1 VVGAREEG
9 LDHLPEATDA
19 GDSIEF
25 GSLPDTL
32 DLVPGWKHMMWRNH
46 LVSFLQMATGVKHCF
61 KFASY

>member
-1 VVGAREEG
+1 VILVVGAREEG

-32 DLVPGWKHMMWRNH
+32 EF
-46 LVSFLQMATGVKHCF
+46 VSRLETYDVEESSCQLSSDGNRSEALL
-61 KFASY
+61 